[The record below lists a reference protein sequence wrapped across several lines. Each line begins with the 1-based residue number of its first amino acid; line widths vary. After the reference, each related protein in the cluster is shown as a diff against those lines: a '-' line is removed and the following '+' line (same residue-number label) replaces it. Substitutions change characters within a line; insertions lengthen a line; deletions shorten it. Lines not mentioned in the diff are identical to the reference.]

1 MPEFTV
7 AMLKRIQMQQMSP
20 AESEAHAVA
29 VYGGVR
35 PRDIRE
41 VPASQYLRMQR
52 EYTAATLPSYYR
64 LDEDGARLKV
74 FRCACECQ
82 CPYDE
87 PDVCGLQLKCGEC
100 DCDERKELGSI
111 PRELYGGHLIDA
123 GNDPIKL
130 TETLL
135 GGEGSCM
142 AMSLSDF
149 RTVQM
154 AIMSRLGT
162 GEFPLSDDGTTLPT

>member
-7 AMLKRIQMQQMSP
+7 AMLKRIQMQQLPP

-29 VYGGVR
+29 IYGGVS
-35 PRDIRE
+35 PMKIRE
-41 VPASQYLRMQR
+41 VPAGQYLRMQR
-52 EYTAATLPSYYR
+52 EYMEATVPSYYR
-64 LDEDGARLKV
+64 LVEEGNAVRV

-82 CPYDE
+82 CPFDVVE
-87 PDVCGLQLKCGEC
+87 PCGLQRMCGEC
-100 DCDERKELGSI
+100 ACEERRELGVI
-111 PRELYGGHLIDA
+111 PSQLYGGHLIDS

-130 TETLL
+130 TEGLL
-135 GGEGSCM
+135 GGGM
-142 AMSLSDF
+142 AVMNMSLSDF

-162 GEFPLSDDGTTLPT
+162 GEFPLSDDGTTVPT